1 MKEGEKYLD
10 NWQDAVSV
18 GAHSISVMSLLEREP
33 ESEGGQRA
41 QLYLLASH
49 SHLAGGHDNVFVYNN
64 GLIKVVL
71 DWPCMEI

>member
-1 MKEGEKYLD
+1 MAECSEGRSAFLFCDESTTEREGE
-10 NWQDAVSV
+10 
-18 GAHSISVMSLLEREP
+18 R
-33 ESEGGQRA
+33 EGGQRA

-71 DWPCMEI
+71 DWPCIEI